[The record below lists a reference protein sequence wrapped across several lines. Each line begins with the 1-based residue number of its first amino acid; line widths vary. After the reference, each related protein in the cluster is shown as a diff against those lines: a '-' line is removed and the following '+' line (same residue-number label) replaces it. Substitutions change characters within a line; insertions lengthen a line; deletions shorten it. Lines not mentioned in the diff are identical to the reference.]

1 MSTGKLDTEL
11 QKLKDLLGPSEA
23 LAMIRPNMRPCPT
36 VPCQSCMKR
45 IGVNMKR
52 KGQSQ
57 RRCNFSKNHYLIL
70 EFLEFVYSCK
80 ERRMPHSVEYFG
92 RPCAKKVQIILIFWH
107 AKIDKNICERIHGKK
122 RLKKF

>member
-1 MSTGKLDTEL
+1 MCENNYLLQIVSACEDKFHGKTRSNCIPMWQFREISLSIDLLVENTEL

-52 KGQSQ
+52 KGQS
-57 RRCNFSKNHYLIL
+57 K
-70 EFLEFVYSCK
+70 SC
-80 ERRMPHSVEYFG
+80 
-92 RPCAKKVQIILIFWH
+92 Q
-107 AKIDKNICERIHGKK
+107 
-122 RLKKF
+122 